1 MQSEAKKGSVTGYSL
16 SPLSRREGRKRNK
29 SFPLQGGRQSDT
41 SVTTWAQLITCP
53 SLQGKT
59 CVSFPSLPN
68 AEAREAAIR
77 HRSLFWDYIPKCLC
91 KIRPLPQPYPRHPH
105 LSEGPLLSCCLGF
118 DKYQYHWGQDS
129 QTHLI
134 CTEKGYRPSL
144 SYISCSDNTF
154 GPSVAEFS
162 NSHYQ
167 LPPEGCFSV
176 RLDLDLR
183 LDL

>member
-134 CTEKGYRPSL
+134 CMEKGYRPRGTDLLWVASAVL
-144 SYISCSDNTF
+144 TTHLDPVWQNFQIHIISC
-154 GPSVAEFS
+154 
-162 NSHYQ
+162 H
-167 LPPEGCFSV
+167 
-176 RLDLDLR
+176 LR
-183 LDL
+183 AVFRWGWI